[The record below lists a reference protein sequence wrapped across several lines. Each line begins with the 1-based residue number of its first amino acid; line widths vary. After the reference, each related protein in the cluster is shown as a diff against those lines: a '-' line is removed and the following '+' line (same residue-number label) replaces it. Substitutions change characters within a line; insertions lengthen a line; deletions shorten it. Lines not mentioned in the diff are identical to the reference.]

1 MQKITQFMIIDSH
14 KDTVLSDLVVWHQIQ
29 GSVFACIC
37 EPVSMFVRMMCVYVW
52 PACPC
57 VCVYP
62 CVCVFV
68 CKGSVGG
75 SCVSFPGTYPRL
87 TETRSYTTADKLVG
101 SDPEQSYYRF
111 WSRPKSL
118 RIWLLFPG
126 PA

>member
-57 VCVYP
+57 VCVCIRV
-62 CVCVFV
+62 CVCLCV
-68 CKGSVGG
+68 KGVWGG
-75 SCVSFPGTYPRL
+75 LVYHSLEPIPG
-87 TETRSYTTADKLVG
+87 
-101 SDPEQSYYRF
+101 
-111 WSRPKSL
+111 SL
-118 RIWLLFPG
+118 RPGATQLLTN
-126 PA
+126 